1 MTVNV
6 TAHVFTDV
14 SVLTRSTEK
23 VAETSVFLRYIH
35 SFRGIAI
42 LFIVAGHC
50 IDAFKWDDNES
61 LMRAL
66 RIVASNGSLL
76 FVFISGYLF
85 QHLSYKYEFGAYLR
99 NKLTNVLLPYFIIS
113 IPAIVVFTAFAR
125 RPSLGES
132 FYANPPFMQ
141 ITEFY
146 LTGAHLAPFW
156 FVPMI
161 TVFYLLAPLLAPLD
175 RDGRVY
181 YSLAVLIPLSLV
193 VPRGGSIPHAVAHFF
208 SVYLLGM
215 LASRYKGRL
224 SAIVDRYALLLT
236 IAVVLLFAAEF
247 WFMQE
252 IVKQGSLTYLNYLSK
267 LIACYLFVWLLQ
279 KYDRIIEDR
288 LSYLASISFGIF
300 FVHAYIISG
309 IKFLGSG
316 TVGSPLPVDGSL
328 VFYLAFF
335 AVVVALSMVGIRLG
349 KWLLGKRSRI
359 VIGC

>member
-1 MTVNV
+1 MTVHV
-6 TAHVFTDV
+6 TDHVFTDV
-14 SVLTRSTEK
+14 SALTRSTEK

-50 IDAFKWDDNES
+50 IDAFIWENNES

-85 QHLSYKYEFGAYLR
+85 QHLSYKYEFGGYLR
-99 NKLTNVLLPYFIIS
+99 NKLTNVLLPYFIVS

-125 RPSLGES
+125 RPGLGES
-132 FYANPPFMQ
+132 FYGNPLFVQ
-141 ITEFY
+141 VTEFY
-146 LTGAHLAPFW
+146 LTGAHLAPLW

-161 TVFYLLAPLLAPLD
+161 TVFYLLAPLLVPLD

-181 YSLAVLIPLSLV
+181 YGLAVLIPLSLA

-215 LASRYKGRL
+215 LASRHKARV
-224 SAIVDRYALLLT
+224 SAIVDRYALLLA
-236 IAVVLLFAAEF
+236 IAMVLLFAAEF

-252 IVKQGSLTYLNYLSK
+252 IVKQGSLTYVNYLSK
-267 LIACYLFVWLLQ
+267 LIACFLFVWLLE
-279 KYDRIIEDR
+279 KYDHVIEDR

-300 FVHAYIISG
+300 FVHSYVISG
-309 IKFLGSG
+309 VKFLGSG
-316 TVGSPLPVDGSL
+316 TIGSPLPVDGTL
-328 VFYLAFF
+328 VLYLAFLG
-335 AVVVALSMVGIRLG
+335 VVVALSMIGITSG
-349 KWLLGKRSRI
+349 KWLLGKHSRT